1 MFSKIYKL
9 TLFGFITFLLTLNI
23 FCFVTTLNPKSLINP
38 FFIES
43 RTHSVFLLLKF
54 MMLERGIVL
63 RHTDRNIVKEFI
75 KETAEKYGVD
85 PLLVHAIIEVESG
98 YNEFAISRTGA
109 MGLMQIMPYTF
120 FEMGFKSP
128 YDYKENIEAGIKYLS
143 IQIKKFNDLKL
154 ALSAYNAG
162 PGRVYKKMQIPEIL
176 ETQNYV
182 KKVLEIYTPENY
194 DIK

>member
-1 MFSKIYKL
+1 M
-9 TLFGFITFLLTLNI
+9 TLYGFITFLLTLNA

-38 FFIES
+38 FFIKS

-54 MMLERGIVL
+54 IILEKGIIL
-63 RHTDRNIVKEFI
+63 KYTDRNVIKEFI

-85 PLLVHAIIEVESG
+85 PLLIHAVVEVESG
-98 YNEFAISRTGA
+98 YNEFAISQTGA

-128 YDYKENIEAGIKYLS
+128 YNYRENIEAGVRYLT
-143 IQIKKFNDLKL
+143 IQLKNFTDIKL

-162 PGRVYKKMQIPEIL
+162 PRRVYKKMQIPEIV

-182 KKVLEIYTPENY
+182 KKVLEIYTPQNSN
-194 DIK
+194 IK